1 MGRPKKNPE
10 YNPEEQFQKMLEDV
24 KDAYENADSLRS
36 LAGELNM
43 TLLKLRKL
51 LITAGVFTSD
61 ICMEVNQLHEQKKT
75 IPEIMKITGLS
86 RASVHSYL
94 PYCRGVYNAEELSLD
109 AKRCRTYRERMES
122 VKKLQLNPTQKNLWE
137 TIEQFEDYLFI
148 TKEGIKFRYFI
159 KIGRNQK
166 RQKTLL
172 ISLKKET
179 KEIKWPEIKEFWKIK
194 TSQTENKEEADSY
207 LEAIFERFEKSSQT
221 KVKELTQEERQA
233 VEQEKKL
240 WEMLQQYQDKTFQTV
255 KGLDFTYKIKGNEMF
270 IDRKEKSITKA
281 SVMLA
286 FQNLLKQEGM
296 ISGPKKL
303 GTFGA
308 SYLYPIFVKLGLIR
322 TSKERQEK
330 YGL

>member
-1 MGRPKKNPE
+1 MGRPRKNPE
-10 YNPEEQFQKMLEDV
+10 HNLEEQFQKMLEDV

-61 ICMEVNQLHEQKKT
+61 ICMEVNQLHEQGKT

-94 PYCRGVYNAEELSLD
+94 PYVRGIYNTEELSLD

-122 VKKLQLNPTQKNLWE
+122 VKNLQLNPTQKNLWE
-137 TIEQFEDYLFI
+137 TIERFEDYLFI

-172 ISLKKET
+172 ILTKKET
-179 KEIKWPEIKEFWKIK
+179 KEIKWSEIKEVWKIK
-194 TSQTENKEEADSY
+194 KGQIENKVVVESY
-207 LEAIFERFEKSSQT
+207 LEVIFKRFEQSSQI
-221 KVKELTQEERQA
+221 
-233 VEQEKKL
+233 
-240 WEMLQQYQDKTFQTV
+240 
-255 KGLDFTYKIKGNEMF
+255 KIKDF
-270 IDRKEKSITKA
+270 KRKTGR
-281 SVMLA
+281 V
-286 FQNLLKQEGM
+286 
-296 ISGPKKL
+296 
-303 GTFGA
+303 
-308 SYLYPIFVKLGLIR
+308 
-322 TSKERQEK
+322 
-330 YGL
+330 